1 MKSSGQKI
9 LRSTAL
15 VMLLSVLGKATGLI
29 REIIVAAQF
38 GTSEQMDAFLVA
50 ATIVSLIFVW
60 IRSPIRVAL
69 VPFLMEERSAHGEHA
84 AWQKASVIINTIT
97 VLLIALAIIG
107 WVVSPYLVWLVAPG
121 FTDETKSLSADLT
134 RLMILT
140 IVFLGVAKLLSAVF
154 HSYQRFG
161 WPGMMSSVD
170 NLVIIPFIIVLTPVV
185 GVHGLAISIV
195 LGTLAQA
202 LIQTSIL
209 WKNRFYYR
217 ARVDFKDPTL
227 HRMGSMGFPLLV
239 GTGSTKLASIIDRV
253 FASMLRP
260 GSLSALSYG
269 HRLTYVTLELFVES
283 FTTVLFPF
291 FSRIAG
297 SEGYQD
303 FGKKLAKS
311 LKTLFWIGFPV
322 SMGILVIHES
332 LVRLVY
338 QRGAFSEESVL
349 LTSQAVLFYAVGLWA
364 FSISHVLSFAFY
376 SLKDTK
382 TPVVLGIVRLGIKI
396 LLSFALIG
404 PMAHAGLALAESIS
418 YIIKAI
424 CLLLF
429 LPTELKGEF
438 EYRAL
443 LQSFGMTAV
452 ITAGM
457 GAMVFFILPIFE
469 GLSGGG
475 SFVASS
481 AGLGGTVLL
490 GAAAY
495 LTCSSLLQPA
505 ELKDVYKLVR
515 TGLAKR

>member
-15 VMLLSVLGKATGLI
+15 VMLLSLLGKATGLI

-38 GTSEQMDAFLVA
+38 GTSELMDAFLVA

-60 IRSPIRVAL
+60 VRSPIRVAL
-69 VPFLMEERSAHGEHA
+69 VPFLIEERSTHGERA
-84 AWQKASVIINTIT
+84 AWQKASVIINTVT
-97 VLLIALAIIG
+97 VLLVALAIVG
-107 WVVSPYLVWLVAPG
+107 WIVSPYIVWLVAPG

-134 RLMILT
+134 GLMMLT

-161 WPGMMSSVD
+161 WPSMMSSVD
-170 NLVIIPFIIVLTPVV
+170 NFVIIPFIIVLTPIV
-185 GVHGLAISIV
+185 GVYGLAISVV

-217 ARVDFKDPTL
+217 PKVDFKDPTL
-227 HRMGSMGFPLLV
+227 HRMGSMGFPLLI

-269 HRLTYVTLELFVES
+269 HRLTYVILELFVES

-297 SEGYQD
+297 SEQYQD
-303 FGKKLAKS
+303 FGKKLVKS

-322 SMGILVIHES
+322 SIGILVIHEP

-349 LTSQAVLFYAVGLWA
+349 LTSQAVLFYAIGLWA

-396 LLSFALIG
+396 LLSFVLVG
-404 PMAHAGLALAESIS
+404 PMAHGGLALAESLS
-418 YIIKAI
+418 YIVKAI

-429 LPTELKGEF
+429 LPEELRGNF
-438 EYRAL
+438 EYRAVF
-443 LQSFGMTAV
+443 QSFGMTAV

-457 GAMVFFILPIFE
+457 GAIVFFILPIFE
-469 GLSGGG
+469 GLSGGS
-475 SFVASS
+475 SFIASS
-481 AGLGGTVLL
+481 VGLGGAVAL

-505 ELKDVYKLVR
+505 ELRDVYRLVR
-515 TGLAKR
+515 SGLAKR